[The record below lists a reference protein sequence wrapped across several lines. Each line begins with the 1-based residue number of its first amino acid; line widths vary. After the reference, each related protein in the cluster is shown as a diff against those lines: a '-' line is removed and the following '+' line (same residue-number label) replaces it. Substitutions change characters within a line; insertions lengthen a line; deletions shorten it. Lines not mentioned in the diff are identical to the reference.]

1 MATNRFVVYDTA
13 QNNQIVSLPVSQEA
27 ANTDAA
33 GSSDYTAHVGAVEVP
48 DRARPGTFW
57 RFNVTDTV
65 VRYIESELTSS
76 EIVVRRRAKLLSL
89 ARQLEIVP
97 GLGAWTA
104 GELNGAALADLSV
117 RSKSYS
123 RWVEMITRAIAVDA
137 NLSNDSRHAILLR
150 EASHPGRVWYWL
162 HWAHG
167 VRTDDAAQRGSYW
180 ANGSTFNESRLGWSW
195 YSTTGPDVFDTT
207 VRIAGAYV
215 STPNTRGYITAAQV
229 TDGAETPSVNAGSD
243 FNWVVYLS

>member
-1 MATNRFVVYDTA
+1 MATDRFVVYDIA
-13 QNNQIVSLPVSQEA
+13 QNNQIVSLPVSQAE
-27 ANTDAA
+27 ANTTAA
-33 GSSDYTAHVGAVEVP
+33 ESSDYTAYAGAVLVP
-48 DRARPGTFW
+48 DNAVPGQFW
-57 RFNVTDTV
+57 RFNPTDAA
-65 VRYIESELTSS
+65 VRYIEAELTSA
-76 EIVVRRRAKLLSL
+76 EIVLRRRAKLLSL

-104 GELNGAALADLSV
+104 GELNGADLGDLAV

-167 VRTDDAAQRGSYW
+167 TGIAGAQGNRWSG
-180 ANGSTFNESRLGWSW
+180 GSTFGDSRLGWSW
-195 YSTTGPDVFDTT
+195 YSSTGPDVFDTT
-207 VRIAGAYV
+207 VRIATADALR
-215 STPNTRGYITAAQV
+215 PNTRGYVTAAQV
-229 TDGAETPSVNAGSD
+229 TDGAETPSVAAGID